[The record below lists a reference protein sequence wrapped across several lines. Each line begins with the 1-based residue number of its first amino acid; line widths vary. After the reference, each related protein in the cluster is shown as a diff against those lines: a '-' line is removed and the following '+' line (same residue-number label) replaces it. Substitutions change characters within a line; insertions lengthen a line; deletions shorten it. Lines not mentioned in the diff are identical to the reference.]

1 MAWQLQIAKSAA
13 KSLQKAP
20 AKDRRYL
27 QAALVEMAESPF
39 SGDVRKLEGMPG
51 VFRRRVGNWR
61 IFFDVNFDGQLVR
74 VSAIERRTS
83 TTY

>member
-1 MAWQLQIAKSAA
+1 MSWQVRIAKSAA
-13 KSLQKAP
+13 KSLLKAP

-27 QAALVEMAESPF
+27 EAALREMAESPF
-39 SGDVRKLEGMPG
+39 SGDVRKLEAMPG

-61 IFFDVNFDGQLVR
+61 IFFAVDFAEQIVS